1 VNHEP
6 TAHRPTEIERASTE
20 RTTSEPEPHR
30 SHERNDPHDP
40 HDPHEL
46 GGRAD
51 RAPRAR
57 EPSGREGAA
66 PRPRRARWALGA
78 LAALAALGAAGAV
91 ALSLGRAT
99 GQVASSA
106 PPGDT
111 PRADGASLVFGD
123 AWAERAGIAVAPVEA
138 KHVSPALRVAG
149 LVTFDPEHLT
159 AVGTRNRGLVR
170 ALGRVEGD
178 PVKKG
183 DVLGEVESAELGE
196 AQAAVSVA
204 RAQRLAA
211 EQHASREAELAK
223 KRLTTAR
230 ELEVASA
237 ELSERRAL
245 LGAAE
250 QRVLA
255 LGGGESRFGVQVLR
269 SPIDGT
275 LVERHVMVGQSV
287 SGGELAFRVANLD
300 HLWVELDV
308 FERNASL
315 VRVGDP
321 VEISRVGSPDEVR
334 GAVAHV
340 GEVVDPKTRAV
351 RVRVEVDN
359 SRRALRPGQSVTAVV
374 RARPAT
380 SAPAPPVVPEGALT
394 YVDGKATVFVEEQ
407 RGRVRAR
414 AVELGAG
421 DGSHREVREGLS
433 VGERVVVAG
442 VFALKSE
449 LFR

>member
-1 VNHEP
+1 MSGPRRRTSRVVV
-6 TAHRPTEIERASTE
+6 AS
-20 RTTSEPEPHR
+20 
-30 SHERNDPHDP
+30 
-40 HDPHEL
+40 L
-46 GGRAD
+46 GPLAVIGALALGCD
-51 RAPRAR
+51 RAP
-57 EPSGREGAA
+57 EGVA
-66 PRPRRARWALGA
+66 PE
-78 LAALAALGAAGAV
+78 
-91 ALSLGRAT
+91 AT
-99 GQVASSA
+99 SDV
-106 PPGDT
+106 
-111 PRADGASLVFGD
+111 PRADGGALVYGEAF
-123 AWAERAGIAVAPVEA
+123 AKRAGLSVALVEA
-138 KHVSPALRVAG
+138 RHLSPALRVAG
-149 LVTFDPEHLT
+149 VVTFDPEHLA

-183 DVLGEVESAELGE
+183 DVLGEIESAELGE
-196 AQAAVSVA
+196 AQASVSVA

-211 EQHASREAELAK
+211 EQHAKREGELAK
-223 KRLTTAR
+223 KHLTTAR
-230 ELEVASA
+230 EAEVASA
-237 ELSERRAL
+237 ELTERRAL

-250 QRVLA
+250 QRALA
-255 LGGGESRFGVQVLR
+255 LGGEDGRFGVHVLR

-308 FERNASL
+308 FERNAPL

-359 SRRALRPGQSVTAVV
+359 TRRVLRPGQSVTAVV
-374 RARPAT
+374 RPRP
-380 SAPAPPVVPEGALT
+380 SASTPAPPVVPEKALT
-394 YVDGKATVFVEEQ
+394 YVDGEATVFVEESA
-407 RGRVRAR
+407 GRVRAR
-414 AVELGAG
+414 VVVLGAS
-421 DGSHREVREGLS
+421 DGVAREVRSGLAP
-433 VGERVVVAG
+433 GERVVVDG

-449 LFR
+449 LYR